1 MSKAKVLDIR
11 GRFQIIAFKISSFR
25 PNPFHATY
33 FLNVYN
39 LSSIHLNKILFKP
52 RYRVLIVPWMFYSGP
67 QVIKFC
73 YKNSCWHY
81 NINERGEIAF

>member
-1 MSKAKVLDIR
+1 MSHILLSVRANNKDLRKWSTQAT
-11 GRFQIIAFKISSFR
+11 SFR

-52 RYRVLIVPWMFYSGP
+52 I
-67 QVIKFC
+67 IKIWILNNKDLDPTTKVRFL
-73 YKNSCWHY
+73 SFARTAM
-81 NINERGEIAF
+81 ITATL